1 MKKCPECNVRLSLL
15 GLLYKHKYPQYLC
28 FKCHTHYLEVP
39 TFNGK
44 TLIISRESKE
54 AIDYVIKE
62 NGEVL
67 RMLADGD
74 GHPREDL

>member
-1 MKKCPECNVRLSLL
+1 MKNCPECGIELSLL

-28 FKCHTHYLEVP
+28 SKCHTHYLKVP
-39 TFNGK
+39 TFGGK

-62 NGEVL
+62 NEEVL
-67 RMLADGD
+67 RMLADSD
-74 GHPREDL
+74 GHPREGK